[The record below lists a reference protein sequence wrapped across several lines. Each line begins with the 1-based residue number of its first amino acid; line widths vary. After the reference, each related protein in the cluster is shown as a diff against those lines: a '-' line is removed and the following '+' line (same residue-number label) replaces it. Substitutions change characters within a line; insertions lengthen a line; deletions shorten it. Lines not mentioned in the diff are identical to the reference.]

1 MANTIKVKRSAVA
14 GKVPAVGDLELGELA
29 INTFDGKLFLKKN
42 VSGNESIVDVTAGG
56 LDAQSLL
63 NLIKTVDGSG
73 SELDADLL
81 DGLNSSATNL
91 ASTIVAR
98 DASGLTGLAGV
109 NFDGTAAVA
118 GAAGRLWYD
127 GTTGQLNFSHDGIVT
142 QQVGEETYVYAK
154 ASAAITEGQVVV
166 RTGAVGQSG
175 SITVAPA
182 GASLTSSDTIVGV
195 ATQNAAIGAFC
206 RITAFGVVRGINTT
220 GQPVGETWA
229 DGDVLYYSP
238 NGSGALTKV
247 KPTSPN
253 VKCVVA
259 TIISA
264 HQSVGSIQVEIQRGS
279 TLGGTDSNVE
289 ITSVAD
295 KDFLIYNGT
304 NSCWEN
310 KQLVLGTDTT
320 GNYVA
325 TIAGTSN
332 QITVSGSGSESS
344 AVTLSLPQDIATT
357 STPTFAGLN
366 IGAVTISEYIAD
378 TVGAMVTSNTESG
391 ISVTY
396 DDADNTLDFDVA
408 DFTITL
414 TGDVTGTG
422 TVTNLGN
429 VSFATTIAANSVA
442 LGTDTTGNYVAS
454 VATTAPL
461 SGGAAGSEGRALTL
475 SLASGYGDTQNPYAS
490 KTANYFLAA
499 PNGTAGAPAFRAIVA
514 ADIPTLNQNTTGN
527 AATATKLATA
537 RTISLSGDATGS
549 VSFDGSANADIAV
562 TIAANSVALGT
573 DTTGNYVATIA
584 GTANQITVTGSG
596 SETAAVTLS
605 LPQDIATTSNVTF
618 NNLTVSGNLTVNGTT
633 TTVNSTTVTL
643 DDPIIT
649 LGGDTAPTVDDG
661 KDRGVEFR
669 WHNGTAAKIGF
680 FGFDDSTGKF
690 TFIPDATNTSEVF
703 SGTKGTI
710 DANVEWADVLNKPD
724 PVVTVTLTGDVTG
737 TASATL
743 TDLASGTVSVATTIA
758 ADSVALGTDTTGNYV
773 ASITNGSY
781 ITGGNGGSEGAAL
794 TLAVDAT
801 SANTASKVVARDAS
815 GNFSAGTITASLSGN
830 ATTASSTPNP
840 TFSND
845 AVSKDNITTRTETGF
860 YESSTG
866 TLAEGW
872 PTDSNN
878 WHHLIACTHSND
890 ANYYSMQLSST
901 FFDQNLYHRV
911 TNGSGTTAWSKVLTD
926 TNASGINVQFKSLGV
941 GTAASGTT
949 GEIRATNQVVAYYSD
964 DRLKTKLGTIEN
976 AIGKVM
982 SLEGFY
988 YEANQTAQDL
998 GYEVKREVGVSAQ
1011 SVQSV
1016 LPEVVKEAPISDEY
1030 LTVQYER
1037 LVPLLIQ
1044 AIKEQQLQIE
1054 ELKKLINK

>member
-14 GKVPAVGDLELGELA
+14 GKVPAVGDLQLGELA
-29 INTFDGKLFLKKN
+29 INTYDGKLFLKKN
-42 VSGNESIVDVTAGG
+42 VGGNETIVDVTSGG
-56 LDAQSLL
+56 LDATSLL
-63 NLIKTVDGSG
+63 NLLKTVDGSG
-73 SELDADLL
+73 SGLDADLL
-81 DGLNSSATNL
+81 DGLHSSSTNVV
-91 ASTIVAR
+91 STVVAR

-109 NFDGTAAVA
+109 NFDGTAVVT

-142 QQVGEETYVYAK
+142 QQVGEETYIYAK
-154 ASAAITEGQVVV
+154 ASAAITEGQLVV

-206 RITAFGVVRGINTT
+206 RITVFGVVRGLNTT

-229 DGDVLYYSP
+229 DGDILYYSP
-238 NGSGALTKV
+238 SGSGALTKI

-253 VKCVVA
+253 AKCVIA
-259 TIISA
+259 SIISA
-264 HQSVGSIQVEIQRGS
+264 HQSTGSIQVEIQRGS

-289 ITSVAD
+289 ITSAAD
-295 KDFLIYNGT
+295 KDFLIYNGA
-304 NSCWEN
+304 NGRWEN

-325 TIAGTSN
+325 TIAGTAN

-366 IGAVTISEYIAD
+366 IGANTISEYIAD

-442 LGTDTTGNYVAS
+442 LGTDTTGNYIATIAGTTNQITVTGSGSETAAVTLSLPQDIATTSSPTFAGLTIGTSSISEYIADTVGAMVTSNTESGITVSYDDADNTLDFDVADFTITLTGDVTGTGTVTNLGNVSFATTIAANSVELGTDTTGNYVAS
-454 VATTAPL
+454 IATTAPL
-461 SGGAAGSEGRALTL
+461 SGGAVGSEGGALTL

-499 PNGTAGAPAFRAIVA
+499 PNGTAGAPTFRAIVA

-573 DTTGNYVATIA
+573 DTTGNYVAGLTA
-584 GTANQITVTGSG
+584 GTGVTISGTAGEGWSPTVAIGQ
-596 SETAAVTLS
+596 AV
-605 LPQDIATTSNVTF
+605 ATTSNVQF
-618 NNLTVSGNLTVNGTT
+618 N
-633 TTVNSTTVTL
+633 
-643 DDPIIT
+643 
-649 LGGDTAPTVDDG
+649 
-661 KDRGVEFR
+661 
-669 WHNGTAAKIGF
+669 
-680 FGFDDSTGKF
+680 
-690 TFIPDATNTSEVF
+690 
-703 SGTKGTI
+703 
-710 DANVEWADVLNKPD
+710 
-724 PVVTVTLTGDVTG
+724 
-737 TASATL
+737 
-743 TDLASGTVSVATTIA
+743 
-758 ADSVALGTDTTGNYV
+758 
-773 ASITNGSY
+773 
-781 ITGGNGGSEGAAL
+781 
-794 TLAVDAT
+794 
-801 SANTASKVVARDAS
+801 
-815 GNFSAGTITASLSGN
+815 
-830 ATTASSTPNP
+830 
-840 TFSND
+840 
-845 AVSKDNITTRTETGF
+845 
-860 YESSTG
+860 
-866 TLAEGW
+866 
-872 PTDSNN
+872 
-878 WHHLIACTHSND
+878 
-890 ANYYSMQLSST
+890 
-901 FFDQNLYHRV
+901 
-911 TNGSGTTAWSKVLTD
+911 
-926 TNASGINVQFKSLGV
+926 SLGV
-941 GTAASGTT
+941 GTAASTT
-949 GEIRATNQVVAYYSD
+949 GGEIRATNQVVAYYSD

-976 AIGKVM
+976 ALGKVM

-1011 SVQSV
+1011 SVQAV

-1037 LVPLLIQ
+1037 LIPLLIE
-1044 AIKEQQLQIE
+1044 AVKEQQSQIE
-1054 ELKKLINK
+1054 ELKALVQSLINK